1 MTQMLSSNYET
12 VDDVSLALLSKS
24 TYFESTVLIWF
35 DPNIG
40 SHEDTAKTKQQ
51 LCRIHDNVIFVTD
64 LDRCVTLI
72 QSNNAEKIFL
82 ILSGS
87 KAGQI
92 LSQTP
97 SCRQIDSIFIFCM
110 KKHRYEN
117 LLNEYA
123 KIIGIFSNLN
133 DLCLSIKRQI
143 DLNNKQTQT
152 FSIYDQ
158 EEKSIKR
165 LTKDSAAFISF
176 QLFKNVISSL
186 PRNEQSKKQM
196 IQICKQYY
204 RRNTKEMTLIEEFE
218 KNYQSRDAIRWYSKQ
233 SFVYKLINKA
243 LRTEDTDL
251 LYTFRFFINDLS
263 ENLKYEHEKILMSD
277 EIVLNVYRGV
287 KLDKKE
293 FDKLKEN
300 QGKVISA
307 NGYLSTSRNRSLAV
321 RFAMKPTKRRDTI
334 RVLFD
339 IQCDLEQLDKNTIFA
354 DISEFSQYPRE
365 EEVLFDLNACF
376 VIESIEEQGP
386 LQIIKMNLSNE
397 VEKITKDYLKL
408 TQNETGEINVSIIFG
423 RLLCDL
429 GEYDKSQKYFE
440 QLLNDSIGED
450 RAWIEFNI
458 GRALHFKGQLKEA
471 RKYFVLA
478 YDQMMKNKPTRIGHS
493 AQVLNQFGNILSYQ
507 GKRDEALD
515 YHHRA
520 LKMREE
526 FYPFGHVG
534 IATSLSNIG
543 LILKNQGKYD
553 EALDCH
559 RKALKILEEFYP
571 PGHVEI
577 ARNFNNIGRILDIQ
591 GNYNEALS
599 YHKRALKIYKKF
611 YPAGHANIARSFN
624 NIGRI
629 LNNQGK
635 YDEALVHHQRALKLR
650 DKCYPSGHMETA
662 QSFNNIGLT
671 LKNQGKY
678 DEALDYHQ
686 RALQIQE
693 KFYPSGHVDIAGSL
707 NSIGICYENQN
718 NQKMALQ
725 CYQRAL
731 TMHEKFLSIDH
742 PDRKI
747 TESYIRRHSGK
758 N

>member
-1 MTQMLSSNYET
+1 MFKIAFLGSALTIMLLYVWSRRNSYVFMNVLGLFNVQASHLQWILYGFSVLFDDPITADLMGIIIGHIYYSLEAIFPHKRGGFKILKTPKFLHRLLNQTTHYHDDNDTRRHIENWTLLIVDVFFLGLIMTQILSSNYET
-12 VDDVSLALLSKS
+12 VDDLSLALLSKS
-24 TYFESTVLIWF
+24 TYLEGTALIWF

-92 LSQTP
+92 LSQTS

-117 LLNEYA
+117 LLNEYT

-204 RRNTKEMTLIEEFE
+204 RGNTKEMKLIEEFE

-277 EIVLNVYRGV
+277 EIFLNVYRGV

-293 FDKLKEN
+293 
-300 QGKVISA
+300 
-307 NGYLSTSRNRSLAV
+307 
-321 RFAMKPTKRRDTI
+321 
-334 RVLFD
+334 
-339 IQCDLEQLDKNTIFA
+339 
-354 DISEFSQYPRE
+354 
-365 EEVLFDLNACF
+365 
-376 VIESIEEQGP
+376 
-386 LQIIKMNLSNE
+386 
-397 VEKITKDYLKL
+397 
-408 TQNETGEINVSIIFG
+408 
-423 RLLCDL
+423 
-429 GEYDKSQKYFE
+429 
-440 QLLNDSIGED
+440 
-450 RAWIEFNI
+450 
-458 GRALHFKGQLKEA
+458 
-471 RKYFVLA
+471 
-478 YDQMMKNKPTRIGHS
+478 
-493 AQVLNQFGNILSYQ
+493 
-507 GKRDEALD
+507 
-515 YHHRA
+515 
-520 LKMREE
+520 
-526 FYPFGHVG
+526 
-534 IATSLSNIG
+534 
-543 LILKNQGKYD
+543 
-553 EALDCH
+553 
-559 RKALKILEEFYP
+559 
-571 PGHVEI
+571 
-577 ARNFNNIGRILDIQ
+577 
-591 GNYNEALS
+591 
-599 YHKRALKIYKKF
+599 
-611 YPAGHANIARSFN
+611 
-624 NIGRI
+624 
-629 LNNQGK
+629 
-635 YDEALVHHQRALKLR
+635 
-650 DKCYPSGHMETA
+650 
-662 QSFNNIGLT
+662 
-671 LKNQGKY
+671 
-678 DEALDYHQ
+678 
-686 RALQIQE
+686 
-693 KFYPSGHVDIAGSL
+693 
-707 NSIGICYENQN
+707 
-718 NQKMALQ
+718 
-725 CYQRAL
+725 
-731 TMHEKFLSIDH
+731 
-742 PDRKI
+742 
-747 TESYIRRHSGK
+747 
-758 N
+758 